1 MKTIL
6 LLLVFLTPVLA
17 APVDNQTEQLINA
30 AMQYNFDACN
40 RENIGDVMDSCADE
54 MPDREKFQKETESI
68 FKEKDIHYSLV
79 ECELLQVRL
88 PYAKARIV
96 QDTLVLDR
104 KTNDVNAAEYRNSS
118 ALLPGERVEYLNTF
132 KKEKGKWKLLLI
144 VSEMRV
150 IKKEKQAEAENE

>member
-1 MKTIL
+1 MKTF
-6 LLLVFLTPVLA
+6 FLFLIASTAVLA
-17 APVDNQTEQLINA
+17 APVDKTEELISG

-40 RENIGDVMDSCADE
+40 RENIAEVMDSCADE
-54 MPDREKFQKETESI
+54 MPDREKFKRETEST

-79 ECELLQVRL
+79 ECELLAVRL

-96 QDTLVLDR
+96 QDTHVLDR
-104 KTNDVNAAEYRNSS
+104 KTNDIAAAEYRNSS
-118 ALLPGERVEYLNTF
+118 ALLPGERVEYINTF

-150 IKKEKQAEAENE
+150 IKMEKAEAQ